1 MPIININLYLVA
13 ILIDTTTTKK
23 GSIAGLA
30 ETNEI
35 FSRISALASKK
46 SSNQR
51 NSVKETK

>member
-23 GSIAGLA
+23 GSIAVLA

-46 SSNQR
+46 SSNQ
-51 NSVKETK
+51 KTL